1 MREVPIILEIPESEK
16 TLFDRFIISQRAQH
30 IRSSQKIVDEI
41 FLSRPDLQNSITET
55 KTVSEIIKMLRSDV
69 WNEFLKDEVNFNA
82 EIMKHLHQV
91 LQTPK
96 ELLEALIENNITGM
110 LQEDLVES
118 VKELCGEYAGRI
130 FPYLYA
136 LSLSNTQSRRSR
148 AGKTFEA
155 IIYKLYN
162 LLDYKFDSQNKV
174 GRKIFSDVGLGKKV
188 DSILPGIEQFNK
200 RRNKTII
207 GTMKTSLRERWQE
220 VAEEIERTKI
230 PEIHLLTVDEDI
242 SPGKASEMSKHNI
255 VIVTYSWVA
264 DSTKLNDAKNI
275 VSFEEYFF
283 EEIPNILEYWRK
295 ND

>member
-1 MREVPIILEIPESEK
+1 MADIPLIIQITDEEK
-16 TLFDRFIISQRAQH
+16 RSFDRFIISQRGKH

-41 FLSRPDLQNSITET
+41 FLRRPDLQDLIIET
-55 KTVSEIIKMLRSDV
+55 KSVSRLIEALRTEV
-69 WNEFLKDEVNFNA
+69 WEEFLKDEVNFNA
-82 EIMKHLHQV
+82 AVMRDLHKILDTPRV
-91 LQTPK
+91 L
-96 ELLEALIENNITGM
+96 LDALIENNIANKEG
-110 LQEDLVES
+110 QELKDS
-118 VKELCGEYAGRI
+118 IKELCGEYAGRV

-162 LLDYKFDSQNKV
+162 LLNYEYDSQNKI

-188 DSILPGIEQFNK
+188 DSVLPSIEKFNS

-242 SPGKASEMSKHNI
+242 SVSKATEMSKHNI
-255 VIVTYSWVA
+255 VIVAYSWVA
-264 DSTKLNDAKNI
+264 NSDKLKSAKNI

-283 EEIPNILEYWRK
+283 EEIPAIIEFWK
-295 ND
+295 K

>member
-1 MREVPIILEIPESEK
+1 MSDIPIIFQIPEEEK
-16 TLFDRFIISQRAQH
+16 LSFDTFIKSQRGKY

-41 FLSRPDLQNSITET
+41 FLKRPDLQEIVIKT
-55 KTVSEIIKMLRSDV
+55 KVVSEIIKSLRTEV
-69 WNEFLKDEVNFNA
+69 WEEFLMDEINFNA
-82 EIMKHLHQV
+82 AVMKDLHKI
-91 LQTPK
+91 LDTPK
-96 ELLEALIENNITGM
+96 KLLEVLIEKNIASKGGEE
-110 LQEDLVES
+110 LRES
-118 VKELCGEYAGRI
+118 IKELCGEYAGRV

-148 AGKTFEA
+148 SGKTFEA

-162 LLDYKFDSQNKV
+162 LLDYEFDSQNKV

-188 DSILPGIEQFNK
+188 DSILPSIEKFNQ

-230 PEIHLLTVDEDI
+230 PEIHLLTVDEEI
-242 SPGKASEMSKHNI
+242 PASKAAEMSKHNI
-255 VIVTYSWVA
+255 VIVAYSWIA
-264 DSTKLNDAKNI
+264 NSDKLRDAKNI

-283 EEIPNILEYWRK
+283 EEIPAILEFWK
-295 ND
+295 K